1 MIGEILGLIAIGL
14 VVGALGRLFHPG
26 RDPIGIGLTILI
38 GIGAS
43 LLVGLL
49 IPGHG
54 FLSFLL
60 AVAVAVGVVA
70 ALSGIARGRRRPLLG
85 R

>member
-1 MIGEILGLIAIGL
+1 MIGEIIGL
-14 VVGALGRLFHPG
+14 VVIGLIVGALGRLLHPG

-54 FLSFLL
+54 FLSFVL
-60 AVAVAVGVVA
+60 AVVVA
-70 ALSGIARGRRRPLLG
+70 ALLVAAIAGGMRRRRRG
-85 R
+85 FSY

>member
-1 MIGEILGLIAIGL
+1 MIGEIIGLIVIGL
-14 VVGALGRLFHPG
+14 IVGALGRLLHPG

-54 FLSFLL
+54 FLSFVL
-60 AVAVAVGVVA
+60 AVVVA
-70 ALSGIARGRRRPLLG
+70 ALLVAVIAGGMGRRHRG
-85 R
+85 AFR

>member
-1 MIGEILGLIAIGL
+1 MGLVLIGL
-14 VVGALGRLFHPG
+14 VVGALGRLVHPG
-26 RDPIGIGLTILI
+26 RDPLGIGLTILV

-54 FLSFLL
+54 FLSFVL
-60 AVAVAVGVVA
+60 AVVVA
-70 ALSGIARGRRRPLLG
+70 ALVVAAIAGSRRRRGLG
-85 R
+85 Y